1 VPVCIALPPHPVIEV
16 VTSQS
21 SNRCRPDPFRHQTFG
36 DDIEVTLGMIKA
48 ARILL
53 WDEQV
58 SPWEDRDEVLAK
70 IYRAMEMERRRG
82 NQRDQRP

>member
-1 VPVCIALPPHPVIEV
+1 MA
-16 VTSQS
+16 QAQQ
-21 SNRCRPDPFRHQTFG
+21 DP
-36 DDIEVTLGMIKA
+36 IEVTMEMIKA

-58 SPWEDRDEVLAK
+58 SPGEDRDEVLTK

-82 NQRDQRP
+82 KHRG